1 MQFRIDL
8 WLIHVLQ
15 LKKIVVM
22 ILVSLVRKEKIIN
35 QIFLLSDIS
44 VLQSKK
50 VMTLRLGPCFK
61 DHVFK
66 IQGNDYMSTG
76 GKGFLMNF
84 LDNIPDLVI
93 FLMIVQTPF

>member
-22 ILVSLVRKEKIIN
+22 ILVSLVRKEKIIH

-50 VMTLRLGPCFK
+50 VMTLRLGPRFK

-76 GKGFLMNF
+76 GK
-84 LDNIPDLVI
+84 DS
-93 FLMIVQTPF
+93 